1 VQLTALEVVT
11 SYVDHA
17 PGVLASPPCS
27 MKEMRE
33 YKARH
38 AEFSFDKFAS
48 ERFNLHKKGLFGRF
62 TIEEMISFQL
72 VCMPVV
78 KAAWLWTYTCLVHC

>member
-1 VQLTALEVVT
+1 
-11 SYVDHA
+11 
-17 PGVLASPPCS
+17 

-72 VCMPVV
+72 V
-78 KAAWLWTYTCLVHC
+78 